1 MQYEVDTPQQYLDQ
15 LADDWRKQTLLQ
27 IRALIQSHGQV
38 LDEVIQYKMLGYLK
52 GEILVFSLNA
62 QKQYVSLYV
71 GDHRKIDATG
81 ELLED
86 LNVGKGCIRF
96 SKTVHVSQTK
106 IEGFILKTIQL
117 AEQGEDIGC

>member
-27 IRALIQSHGQV
+27 IRALIQSHGQA
-38 LDEVIQYKMLGYLK
+38 LDEVMQYKMLGYLK
-52 GEILVFSLNA
+52 GETLVFGLNA

-71 GDHRKIDATG
+71 GDQRKIDATG
-81 ELLED
+81 ELLEG
-86 LNVGKGCIRF
+86 LNIGKGCIRF